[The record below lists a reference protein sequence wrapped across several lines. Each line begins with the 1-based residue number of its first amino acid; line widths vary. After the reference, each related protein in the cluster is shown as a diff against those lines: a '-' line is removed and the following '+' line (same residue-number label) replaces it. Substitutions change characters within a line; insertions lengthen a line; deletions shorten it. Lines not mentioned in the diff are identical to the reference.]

1 MTSLR
6 KQIDNV
12 ALSLSRYV
20 SPALDDELARGQ
32 ILAAVDILLDIS
44 RKADWAPDY
53 LNALHSLQEET
64 MDRVA
69 TIFADHRAAPPFPL
83 GSVGEGHPSGQALK
97 ERIEETDARICDL
110 LDFADATTVPGLSHA
125 IVDVL
130 RDYMSRQTKIE
141 NDFSHHPE
149 LEEIASHDR
158 G

>member
-6 KQIDNV
+6 RQIDNV

-20 SPALDDELARGQ
+20 SPALDDEHARGQ

-44 RKADWAPDY
+44 RKADWSPDY
-53 LNALHSLQEET
+53 LDALLGLQKEA
-64 MDRVA
+64 MDRLA
-69 TIFADHRAAPPFPL
+69 AIFADYRVAPPVPL
-83 GSVGEGHPSGQALK
+83 GSAGEEHLSGQALK

-110 LDFADATTVPGLSHA
+110 LDFADATAVPGLSHA
-125 IVDVL
+125 IMDVL
-130 RDYMSRQTKIE
+130 RDYMSRQTRIE

-149 LEEIASHDR
+149 LEEIARHGR